1 MESRSHSEEA
11 VEKETVVLD
20 DEEDE
25 AEEHARDGI
34 EMESWI
40 EDNNNKG
47 NKDDKSNNV
56 RKKLKGRGGKN
67 ERDKNDYDSD
77 DAEDLQTIER
87 STQRCIEAAHAIIS
101 IIRNFDDTHTKYHGG
116 HHTFTVYLAGT
127 ILIMQLSKTE
137 DPATQTQIYEGLEV
151 CFRFFSILSPY
162 WKDADE
168 KAKTLRDLLS
178 IHANKNKQQG
188 GSDDEEDE
196 GDGEDYDGDGDD
208 DNDSGG
214 GGIEGDEGDDDY
226 SADDDGGAEQN
237 YLEIDAHT
245 AFIFLVAVNIIA
257 GTRTFAAIAAFA

>member
-1 MESRSHSEEA
+1 MVMVLHRPILVNANLAANRSQQEGGGGGGGGTSFSTAATVVTAATETATTIAAGRVGAVGATAVRSRVGAEQDDGEGSPFEQSGDTVVFGDIDMESRSHSEEA

-127 ILIMQLSKTE
+127 M
-137 DPATQTQIYEGLEV
+137 
-151 CFRFFSILSPY
+151 
-162 WKDADE
+162 
-168 KAKTLRDLLS
+168 
-178 IHANKNKQQG
+178 
-188 GSDDEEDE
+188 
-196 GDGEDYDGDGDD
+196 
-208 DNDSGG
+208 
-214 GGIEGDEGDDDY
+214 
-226 SADDDGGAEQN
+226 
-237 YLEIDAHT
+237 
-245 AFIFLVAVNIIA
+245 
-257 GTRTFAAIAAFA
+257 